1 MSTPGECVWTCD
13 LISKQTCPCQP
24 ESCRRCASCTPKQ
37 AFLRPGA
44 GEPAGLPAP
53 VRRGVCIS
61 ASCLPAARHRCCTTD
76 VTNLLSLCAWLLD
89 YFWMGERAGALPLAP
104 WCHSREPGGRW
115 MGLLLFLALSFAKP
129 PKGWTPHSW
138 LSWSR
143 SLSNWQRWMCK
154 DCSFPPL
161 WGLLANNKQKC
172 AVKAAALAFWRWC
185 YFFRYGDHLFL
196 VIIGSDELVLCLG
209 WWNAA
214 CCKRICKSVHEQRGH
229 LQLRFPFML
238 GTQLMSLPA

>member
-1 MSTPGECVWTCD
+1 MWTCD

-89 YFWMGERAGALPLAP
+89 YFWMGERAGAGPLAP
-104 WCHSREPGGRW
+104 WCHSCKPGGRW

-161 WGLLANNKQKC
+161 WGCLQTINKNVLWKQQ
-172 AVKAAALAFWRWC
+172 RS
-185 YFFRYGDHLFL
+185 RSGDDAISSAMEITYSLSL
-196 VIIGSDELVLCLG
+196 SD
-209 WWNAA
+209 
-214 CCKRICKSVHEQRGH
+214 
-229 LQLRFPFML
+229 
-238 GTQLMSLPA
+238 LMSWYFVWADEMQHVANVFVSQFTSNVDICSCVFPSCWELN